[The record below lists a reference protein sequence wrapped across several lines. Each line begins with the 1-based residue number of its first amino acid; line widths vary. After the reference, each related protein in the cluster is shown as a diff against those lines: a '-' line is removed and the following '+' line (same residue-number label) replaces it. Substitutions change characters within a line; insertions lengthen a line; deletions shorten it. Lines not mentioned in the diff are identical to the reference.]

1 MAFSMTCW
9 HKWFAPVCFA
19 VVFTCSS
26 NLAAWGQTSPLPA
39 STTPSAFPAETQA
52 IDPEVLRIRLAG
64 QKFSSR
70 YANGMT
76 VTLQYGADQAV
87 QLDMSTG
94 LSAKGT
100 WRIDGGQ
107 LCMQF
112 SGGLPSGCGEVRA
125 TAEHLYL
132 RRYTNQEVVRLAV
145 LPAAAAQASTPTQPQ
160 LRPVFHAVPTD
171 RAGVTM
177 NIALLEP
184 SQPARKVLLVVAG
197 TDGSEGRIMIQG
209 AMAATSGRLQYL
221 APHAD
226 VFDQAG
232 IALVAMGCPT
242 DQWARFGQCDD
253 DYRSSQQ
260 YVDDVSKVMDF
271 LRAQYGWQDFYVFG
285 HSSGGISSRWLSLKM
300 PTQLKGAVNSSVMN
314 GTAGSLARSMLRFDM
329 SAITIPVLNIAH
341 EDDQCPSTPY
351 HTVKR
356 YAKDNLVTVRG
367 GGQSGHICGGAN
379 RHSFEGRQRGVS
391 KAIVQ
396 WMTTGQV
403 QTVVDADDAPAAAL
417 PKASS
422 EAAPKGFTYISLDTG
437 RTDGVFTKSPVSM
450 RAIMLD
456 KPSPQSDTAL
466 LFFRGWPGIWRY
478 NENTDA
484 SKSSPRGQIVR
495 DAYAKAG
502 IVFVALDC
510 PTDQWG
516 AEVRPGTIVTGP
528 PPGCLDN
535 YRSSK
540 QHADDVR
547 KVMQVLREQHG
558 IRHFYVHGHSFGT
571 ISSRWLAKHLG
582 TEIDGAIHS
591 ASINNPNAKVG
602 YSVTGF
608 DYASLSTPQLHIHH
622 EQDACQGT
630 PYSAVK
636 TYAKGNLVTVRGGI
650 AQGDPCGAGHLHSFE
665 GRDAEVA
672 QTITSWV
679 LRRQAEPVIGQP

>member
-1 MAFSMTCW
+1 MNRLHRFFLNTCLSLIT
-9 HKWFAPVCFA
+9 
-19 VVFTCSS
+19 TCG
-26 NLAAWGQTSPLPA
+26 LCCAAWAQA
-39 STTPSAFPAETQA
+39 SNTPSDFPAEAQTLPA
-52 IDPEVLRIRLAG
+52 EALKARLAG
-64 QKFSSR
+64 QKFSAQ

-76 VTLQYGADQAV
+76 ANMHFGADQSM
-87 QLDMSTG
+87 QLDLSTG
-94 LSAKGT
+94 MQAKGT
-100 WRIDGGQ
+100 WRVEGSQI
-107 LCMQF
+107 CFQF
-112 SGGLPSGCGEVRA
+112 GAGAPSGCGESKA
-125 TAEHLYL
+125 TATKVFM
-132 RRYTNQEVVRLAV
+132 RRYTNQEVVQFEVLAV
-145 LPAAAAQASTPTQPQ
+145 GPAPSRPN
-160 LRPVFHAVPTD
+160 LRSVFHAVPTD

-177 NIALLEP
+177 NLAMLEP
-184 SQPARKVLLVVAG
+184 SKPASKVLLVVAG
-197 TDGSEGRIMIQG
+197 TEGSEGRIMIQG

-221 APHAD
+221 AQHAD
-226 VFDQAG
+226 LFDQAG

-300 PTQLKGAVNSSVMN
+300 PSQLKGAVNSSVMN
-314 GTAGSLARSMLRFDM
+314 GTAGNLARSMLRFDM

-351 HTVKR
+351 QTVKR

-391 KAIVQ
+391 RAIVQ
-396 WMTTGQV
+396 WMSSGKV
-403 QTVVDADDAPAAAL
+403 QAVVDSEEAPAS
-417 PKASS
+417 ASTDVTPH
-422 EAAPKGFTYISLDTG
+422 AAPKGFTYINLDTG
-437 RTDGVFTKSPVSM
+437 RTDGLFTKSPVFM
-450 RAIMLD
+450 RAILLD

-484 SKSSPRGQIVR
+484 RLTSPRGQIVR
-495 DAYAKAG
+495 DVYAKAG
-502 IVFVALDC
+502 LAFVSVDC

-516 AEVRPGTIVTGP
+516 AEVRPGTVVSGP
-528 PPGCLDN
+528 APSCLDN

-558 IRHFYVHGHSFGT
+558 IRHFYVQGHSFGT
-571 ISSRWLAKHLG
+571 VSSRWLAKHLG

-591 ASINNPNAKVG
+591 ASINNPPNARVG
-602 YSVTGF
+602 YSVAGF
-608 DYASLSTPQLHIHH
+608 DYASLPTPQLHIHH
-622 EQDACQGT
+622 ENDACSGT
-630 PYSAVK
+630 PYGAVK
-636 TYAKGNLVTVRGGI
+636 AYAGQNLVTVRGGL
-650 AQGDPCGAGHLHSFE
+650 AQGDPCGGGHLHSFE
-665 GRDAEVA
+665 GRDQVVA
-672 QTITSWV
+672 QTIANWIIS
-679 LRRQAEPVIGQP
+679 RQRPPLVGE